1 MAVKKKLPAL
11 KRLINKIEK
20 VTRVRPATEE
30 ELVALQKLAGGK
42 LPEEAMDFY
51 SQYTFDGVVR
61 IDKYIDL
68 YGINEIVRMNTDAV
82 PGFMVLPFGLLT
94 VASWVDGDAICIDLN
109 SVGEKF
115 GYGGCYDSQVIR
127 QCSHELFSEGEE
139 ITFYINSGGGEVGN
153 GLALYDVMQYISSP
167 VRTVC
172 VGLAASMAAVL
183 FAAGDRREMFSHSKV
198 MIHDP
203 SISGRMTRN
212 ALELQVM
219 SQDLMD
225 TRRSL
230 AEILAKHTGRTAEE
244 ILEKT
249 VTDCFFD
256 AESAIEF
263 GLADSII
270 A

>member
-1 MAVKKKLPAL
+1 MDRTPN
-11 KRLINKIEK
+11 II
-20 VTRVRPATEE
+20 
-30 ELVALQKLAGGK
+30 
-42 LPEEAMDFY
+42 EEARSGFRIY
-51 SQYTFDGVVR
+51 SIADDMLRNRKISLLGTVDEDSVNSLVTQL
-61 IDKYIDL
+61 L
-68 YGINEIVRMNTDAV
+68 YLEK
-82 PGFMVLPFGLLT
+82 
-94 VASWVDGDAICIDLN
+94 ASP
-109 SVGEKF
+109 
-115 GYGGCYDSQVIR
+115 
-127 QCSHELFSEGEE
+127 GEE

-203 SISGRMTRN
+203 SISGRLTRN

>member
-1 MAVKKKLPAL
+1 MDRTPN
-11 KRLINKIEK
+11 II
-20 VTRVRPATEE
+20 
-30 ELVALQKLAGGK
+30 
-42 LPEEAMDFY
+42 EEARSGFRIY
-51 SQYTFDGVVR
+51 SIADDMLRNREISLLGTVDEDSVNSLVTQL
-61 IDKYIDL
+61 L
-68 YGINEIVRMNTDAV
+68 YLEK
-82 PGFMVLPFGLLT
+82 
-94 VASWVDGDAICIDLN
+94 ASP
-109 SVGEKF
+109 
-115 GYGGCYDSQVIR
+115 
-127 QCSHELFSEGEE
+127 GEE

>member
-1 MAVKKKLPAL
+1 MPKKKDAHLCEIRNMTDTSADIYFYGDIVSDWWGAWQAEDQYPDNI
-11 KRLINKIEK
+11 KNM
-20 VTRVRPATEE
+20 
-30 ELVALQKLAGGK
+30 LA
-42 LPEEAMDFY
+42 AA
-51 SQYTFDGVVR
+51 DGR
-61 IDKYIDL
+61 
-68 YGINEIVRMNTDAV
+68 
-82 PGFMVLPFGLLT
+82 
-94 VASWVDGDAICIDLN
+94 DLN
-109 SVGEKF
+109 
-115 GYGGCYDSQVIR
+115 I
-127 QCSHELFSEGEE
+127 
-139 ITFYINSGGGEVGN
+139 YINSGGGEVGN